1 LSIGP
6 SKLTLSDPDFICN
19 SHLNEATFTIEKGLG
34 DPFINIAQVKAVA
47 RES

>member
-1 LSIGP
+1 VNVG
-6 SKLTLSDPDFICN
+6 SDTR
-19 SHLNEATFTIEKGLG
+19 LVRRATFTIEKGLG